1 MMTIL
6 SLVSLVLLPSCLCRV
21 AQEALSP
28 QDIELTGGSEETKLL
43 NVEEGRVC
51 VLLREDCEE
60 AGSGLQVRAG
70 ECVERRREVKV
81 EDSST
86 LHPFPN

>member
-1 MMTIL
+1 MMMTIL

-21 AQEALSP
+21 TQEALSP

-70 ECVERRREVKV
+70 VGGQAGWSLLGE
-81 EDSST
+81 SW
-86 LHPFPN
+86 PN